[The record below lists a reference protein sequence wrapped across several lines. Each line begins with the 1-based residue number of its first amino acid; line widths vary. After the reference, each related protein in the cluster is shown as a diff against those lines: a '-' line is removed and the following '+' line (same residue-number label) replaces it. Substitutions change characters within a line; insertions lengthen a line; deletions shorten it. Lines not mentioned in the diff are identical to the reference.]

1 MSFLNLGWTCDLWFF
16 VAKFEC
22 KMSFIFSSYVC
33 GLLLLYPPCFKCS
46 FLAMHAMFFVK
57 WECEHGLKYELWTF
71 SIKWVCEVRGS
82 LVVVAISEAFSFI
95 DFVLSY
101 VLSLVVYNVDPNLS
115 LVALAVLEAFSFV
128 DSFISNVLSLI
139 VLIFLTFSMASLA
152 ISKAFCFV
160 SSIVEPT
167 FYFVSP
173 TFFWTFSIVSPV
185 FCYTIPNN
193 SSTFYFNCSKI
204 EPTPESYSS

>member
-1 MSFLNLGWTCDLWFF
+1 
-16 VAKFEC
+16 
-22 KMSFIFSSYVC
+22 
-33 GLLLLYPPCFKCS
+33 
-46 FLAMHAMFFVK
+46 
-57 WECEHGLKYELWTF
+57 
-71 SIKWVCEVRGS
+71 

-173 TFFWTFSIVSPV
+173 TFF
-185 FCYTIPNN
+185 
-193 SSTFYFNCSKI
+193 
-204 EPTPESYSS
+204 